1 MRKLILF
8 ALGLGFVAL
17 AQADTTVSVPAI
29 TTVTGQ
35 PDPISSITSN
45 FTVALLD
52 HVTAS
57 DEFTTSGD
65 RKIEFTDGI
74 IGAIPYKGDNVIV
87 GDVGIIPN
95 LNDPTS
101 FYKTYGIHLHLV
113 QLVSQYLNYNPT
125 YASILQSVELDPRYS
140 YDTDV
145 HHGVLGV
152 TLGYVKHF

>member
-1 MRKLILF
+1 MKQRVHTSYEFNLYCNLVRHFKKDKKFICIDVPNTADITFQSYGVRYMLTHGDS
-8 ALGLGFVAL
+8 LGVKG
-17 AQADTTVSVPAI
+17 
-29 TTVTGQ
+29 G
-35 PDPISSITSN
+35 
-45 FTVALLD
+45 
-52 HVTAS
+52 
-57 DEFTTSGD
+57 
-65 RKIEFTDGI
+65 DGI
-74 IGAIPYKGDNVIV
+74 IGAIPYKGNNVIV

-113 QLVSQYLNYNPT
+113 QFVSQYLNYNPT